1 MDGYC
6 RDAGS
11 GYSRR
16 HPDAGRGCSVRAYL
30 AMVGE
35 YRGRPATRKYG
46 PLDKLRGLL
55 AEPAGQI
62 DFSRVEFKIRGR
74 ELVGIPSKENNLTK
88 RS

>member
-1 MDGYC
+1 MMAAVTA
-6 RDAGS
+6 AGIPMLAEGGVAS
-11 GYSRR
+11 G
-16 HPDAGRGCSVRAYL
+16 PTL

-35 YRGRPATRKYG
+35 YAGANGNPEVIA
-46 PLDKLRGLL
+46 PLDKLRELL

-74 ELVGIPSKENNLTK
+74 ELVGILSKENNLTK